1 MKADEIKETL
11 LDYQK
16 KLEGILGR
24 FKRTRDAIKIGNSD
38 ESYLRKI
45 VIELK
50 DFLEDV
56 FGKQNSYSANII
68 NYYNNGQANFLNMPS
83 YASVEQIRDVVSA
96 VITRISR
103 NPELLMKT
111 GEKQSRADLKEPAK
125 VTLPWLFHH
134 VPVKYWISFF
144 GLLLA
149 SFFIG
154 IQASRLSLVQ
164 EILNLRKQTLQE
176 DRTGLEPAE
185 STNIFADVSKDG
197 SILRSNNF
205 PWKIR
210 KSNEQD
216 GNVLYTIIDRRGDAT
231 AISVVPDNP
240 KYTVYQSYDGMV
252 IKFTCA
258 EEKMSDFTIKV
269 KF

>member
-1 MKADEIKETL
+1 MKADEVKETL

-24 FKRTRDAIKIGNSD
+24 FKRTRDAINIGNSD

-56 FGKQNSYSANII
+56 FGKQNNYSSNII
-68 NYYNNGQANFLNMPS
+68 NYYNNGQANFFNMPS

-134 VPVKYWISFF
+134 VSVKVWLGFIVLMVTVVVSSWYAGIRCSQVDWIRKLLPDQYWKYTDKRNPVDNKDTISSAID
-144 GLLLA
+144 GQIELLISAHDKRMDELHA
-149 SFFIG
+149 DY
-154 IQASRLSLVQ
+154 REQ
-164 EILNLRKQTLQE
+164 EKQTTDVNNRTFKRRDYKKSAERISKLIEQE
-176 DRTGLEPAE
+176 EENFQKKIKA
-185 STNIFADVSKDG
+185 
-197 SILRSNNF
+197 LR
-205 PWKIR
+205 
-210 KSNEQD
+210 
-216 GNVLYTIIDRRGDAT
+216 NV
-231 AISVVPDNP
+231 
-240 KYTVYQSYDGMV
+240 K
-252 IKFTCA
+252 
-258 EEKMSDFTIKV
+258 
-269 KF
+269 